1 MFRLKDLLGDA
12 LGALVGP
19 RRARQA
25 GVLEAWP
32 EIIGETHARHAW
44 AAGIRGNALIVMTD
58 LPALSYELG
67 LRRSALVEA
76 LNRRVGER
84 VIDEIRV
91 VLRPAGEGRENGV
104 DQGGGEVR

>member
-1 MFRLKDLLGDA
+1 M
-12 LGALVGP
+12 VG
-19 RRARQA
+19 
-25 GVLEAWP
+25 EA
-32 EIIGETHARHAW
+32 HARHAW
-44 AAGIRGNALIVMTD
+44 AAGIRGNSLIVMTD

-104 DQGGGEVR
+104 DERQGEVR

>member
-1 MFRLKDLLGDA
+1 VFRLRDLLGDA

-32 EIIGETHARHAW
+32 EIVGETHARHAW

>member
-1 MFRLKDLLGDA
+1 VFRLKDLLGDA

-32 EIIGETHARHAW
+32 EIVGEAHARHAW
-44 AAGIRGNALIVMTD
+44 AAGIRGNALIVVTD

>member
-32 EIIGETHARHAW
+32 EIVGETHARHAW
-44 AAGIRGNALIVMTD
+44 AAGIRGNVLIVMTD

>member
-1 MFRLKDLLGDA
+1 
-12 LGALVGP
+12 
-19 RRARQA
+19 
-25 GVLEAWP
+25 
-32 EIIGETHARHAW
+32 
-44 AAGIRGNALIVMTD
+44 MTD

-104 DQGGGEVR
+104 DERQGEVR